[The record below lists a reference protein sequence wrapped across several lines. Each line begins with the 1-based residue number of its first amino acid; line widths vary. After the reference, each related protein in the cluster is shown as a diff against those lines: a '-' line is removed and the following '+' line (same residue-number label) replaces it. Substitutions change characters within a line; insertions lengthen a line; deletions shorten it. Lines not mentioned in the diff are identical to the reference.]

1 MIAGLHGISALV
13 MAWAILATP
22 WMGDVPQSSI
32 PAPNVKD
39 VGFDQHLDAQVPLN
53 LTFTDEGGKQ
63 VKLGDY
69 FRGKPVI
76 LVLAYYR
83 CPMLCTLVLNQL
95 VDSMLKI
102 PFVLSRDFDVITVSF
117 DPREKPSL
125 AAAKRVRYL
134 ERYGHPQ
141 AAAGW
146 HFLTGNQDQ
155 IDRLTE
161 VVGFRYV
168 YDAKADQFIHP
179 SGIMVLTPAGRISR
193 YLFGIEYP
201 GRDLR
206 LALVEASASKIGT
219 PAEQVLLYCF
229 HYDPAAGKYTASVL
243 NFIRLGGVLT
253 VIALGVFVWL
263 VVRMTKRHRA
273 MASEGAMAPAALRS
287 KGKPAA
293 EEAAHDGK
301 DRPMA

>member
-1 MIAGLHGISALV
+1 MVSCAALAGPWTGEAPKSAV
-13 MAWAILATP
+13 
-22 WMGDVPQSSI
+22 
-32 PAPNVKD
+32 PAPNLKD

-53 LTFTDEGGKQ
+53 LTFTDEGGNQ

-95 VDSMLKI
+95 VDGMQKM
-102 PFVLSRDFDVITVSF
+102 PFVLSRDFDVVTVSF
-117 DPREKPSL
+117 DPREKPEL
-125 AAAKRVRYL
+125 AAAKRLHYL

-146 HFLTGNQDQ
+146 HFLTGTQDQ

-161 VVGFRYV
+161 IAGFRYV

-179 SGIMVLTPAGRISR
+179 SGIIVLTPTGRISR

-206 LALVEASASKIGT
+206 LALVEASANKIGT

-243 NFIRLGGVLT
+243 NFIRVGGVLT
-253 VIALGVFVWL
+253 LIALGLFVWV
-263 VVRMTKRHRA
+263 VVRMTRRRRA
-273 MASEGAMAPAALRS
+273 ATLDDTASLGSSVQKSSASAGRADS
-287 KGKPAA
+287 
-293 EEAAHDGK
+293 
-301 DRPMA
+301 